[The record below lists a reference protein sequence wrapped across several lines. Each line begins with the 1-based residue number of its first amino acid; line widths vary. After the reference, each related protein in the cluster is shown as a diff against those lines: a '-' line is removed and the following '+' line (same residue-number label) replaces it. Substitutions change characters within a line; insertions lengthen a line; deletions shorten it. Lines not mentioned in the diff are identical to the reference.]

1 MERPRDSGETEV
13 KLSLNETS
21 LAQAMRKVICAK
33 KKGGPIMKTVSKPL
47 AARRNQDSPISDSL
61 LVNMAI
67 IGVVL
72 MFVAAVWIFFATD
85 PYWAWLDGLITGLF
99 VIAIAM
105 LANLTPER
113 GRRDGR
119 SRGRIRHLDRSRQRG
134 NAGRRLHLRKNS
146 GPPWTPARRILCD
159 QRRRIVAYS
168 VPN

>member
-67 IGVVL
+67 IGLVL
-72 MFVAAVWIFFATD
+72 MFVAID
-85 PYWAWLDGLITGLF
+85 PYWAWLDVLITGLF

-134 NAGRRLHLRKNS
+134 KRDRRSPAADRWQSPSQGGRAAG
-146 GPPWTPARRILCD
+146 
-159 QRRRIVAYS
+159 
-168 VPN
+168 

>member
-33 KKGGPIMKTVSKPL
+33 KKEGPIMKTVSKPL
-47 AARRNQDSPISDSL
+47 AVRRNQDSPISDSL

-67 IGVVL
+67 IGLVL
-72 MFVAAVWIFFATD
+72 MFVAAVWIF
-85 PYWAWLDGLITGLF
+85 F

-113 GRRDGR
+113 GRRDGW

-134 NAGRRLHLRKNS
+134 KRDRRSPAADRWQSPSQGGRAAG
-146 GPPWTPARRILCD
+146 
-159 QRRRIVAYS
+159 
-168 VPN
+168 

>member
-67 IGVVL
+67 IGLVL
-72 MFVAAVWIFFATD
+72 MFV
-85 PYWAWLDGLITGLF
+85 
-99 VIAIAM
+99 
-105 LANLTPER
+105 
-113 GRRDGR
+113 R
-119 SRGRIRHLDRSRQRG
+119 SGVDVLRHRQLLGVAGCPDYRSVRHRHRHVG
-134 NAGRRLHLRKNS
+134 
-146 GPPWTPARRILCD
+146 
-159 QRRRIVAYS
+159 
-168 VPN
+168 

>member
-1 MERPRDSGETEV
+1 
-13 KLSLNETS
+13 
-21 LAQAMRKVICAK
+21 MRKVICAK

-67 IGVVL
+67 IGLVL
-72 MFVAAVWIFFATD
+72 MFVAAVWIFFAID
-85 PYWAWLDGLITGLF
+85 PYWAWLDVLITGLF